1 MKKVF
6 TVAAMAIAVM
16 GLTTACKQKAAEAVD
31 TMPAD
36 TMPLAVVEEEA
47 TDTVAT
53 DTVAADTVIVETAK
67 KVAKKATQEVKKQT
81 ALDQAGRT
89 TNKGGVTLTR
99 ADGTKSNAE
108 DNNKSVQLQKAN
120 DNNTNNN
127 GGGLAVPTRRR

>member
-1 MKKVF
+1 MKKIF
-6 TVAAMAIAVM
+6 TVAALAIAVM

-47 TDTVAT
+47 TDTVA
-53 DTVAADTVIVETAK
+53 VDTVIVETAK

-89 TNKGGVTLTR
+89 TNKGGVTLTK
-99 ADGTKSNAE
+99 ADGTKSNSE
-108 DNNKSVQLQKAN
+108 DNNKNIQLQKADN
-120 DNNTNNN
+120 NNTNNN

>member
-36 TMPLAVVEEEA
+36 TMPLAVVEEE
-47 TDTVAT
+47 AT

>member
-1 MKKVF
+1 MKKIF
-6 TVAAMAIAVM
+6 TVAALAIAVM

-47 TDTVAT
+47 TDTVA
-53 DTVAADTVIVETAK
+53 VETAK

-81 ALDQAGRT
+81 ALDQAGRS
-89 TNKGGVTLTR
+89 TNKGGVTLTK
-99 ADGTKSNAE
+99 ADGTKSNSE
-108 DNNKSVQLQKAN
+108 DNNKNIQLQKADN
-120 DNNTNNN
+120 NNTNNN

>member
-1 MKKVF
+1 MKKIF
-6 TVAAMAIAVM
+6 TVAALAIAVM

-47 TDTVAT
+47 TDTVA
-53 DTVAADTVIVETAK
+53 VDTVIVETAK

-99 ADGTKSNAE
+99 ADGTKSNSE
-108 DNNKSVQLQKAN
+108 DNNKSIQLQKAES
-120 DNNTNNN
+120 NNTNNN

>member
-1 MKKVF
+1 MKKIF
-6 TVAAMAIAVM
+6 TVAALAIAVM

-47 TDTVAT
+47 TDTVA
-53 DTVAADTVIVETAK
+53 VDTVIVETAK

-81 ALDQAGRT
+81 ALDQAGRS

-99 ADGTKSNAE
+99 ADGTKSNSE
-108 DNNKSVQLQKAN
+108 DNNKNIQLQKADN
-120 DNNTNNN
+120 NNTNNN